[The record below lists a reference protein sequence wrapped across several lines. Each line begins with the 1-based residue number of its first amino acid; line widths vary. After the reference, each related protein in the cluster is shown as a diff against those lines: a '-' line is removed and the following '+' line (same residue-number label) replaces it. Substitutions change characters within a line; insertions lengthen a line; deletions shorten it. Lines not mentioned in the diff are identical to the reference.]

1 MEPNIF
7 DKVHDI
13 DLKSTMEKSYIDYA
27 MSVIAARALP
37 DVRDGLKPVQRRV
50 LFSMIELNNGPDK
63 PHRKC
68 ARIVGDTMGKY
79 HPHGDSSIYGALVNM
94 AQEWSTRY
102 PLVDGH
108 GNFGSVDGDGA
119 AAMRYTEAR
128 LSKISMEMLADI
140 NKDTVDF
147 VPNFDETEKEPTV
160 LPSRYPN
167 LLVNG
172 TTGIAVGMA
181 TNIPPHNL
189 REVISA
195 VVKIIDNR
203 VLEDRETSIEEILD
217 IVKGP
222 DFPTGANILG
232 KAGIEEAY
240 RTGRGKLRVRAVSDI
255 ETMANGKSRIVV
267 TELPYLVNK
276 ARLIEKIAELVKDK
290 RIDGITDLRD
300 ESDRQGMRVV
310 IELRRDV
317 NANVILNQLYKH
329 TQLQDTFGV
338 NMLALVN
345 NEPKV
350 LNILEMLSYYLKH
363 QEDVVTRRT
372 RYDLNKAEERAH
384 ILQGLL
390 IALDHIDEVIRII
403 RGSDTVQIAKTQ
415 LMERFGLSDAQAQA
429 IVDMRLRALT
439 GLERGRLEKEY
450 QELMIKIEEL
460 KSILADEKKLL
471 GVIREEILVISG
483 KYGDDRKTSIGF
495 DEYDMSM
502 EDLIPNER
510 TIVAMT
516 KLGYIKRMS
525 VDNFKNQNRGGKGI
539 KGMQIIDEDYIEELI
554 LTHNHNYI
562 MFFTNKGRAY
572 RLKAYA
578 IPEGS
583 RTARGTAIIN
593 LIQLQPDEKIT
604 AIIPVKKYDDAE
616 FLFMATRN
624 GMVKKTPIREYE
636 NVRKNGLQAIVLRDN
651 DELIEVKA
659 TNNEKDIFLVT
670 KNGQCIRFHET
681 DVRITGRVSIGV
693 IGMKLNDSDQVVAMQ
708 MHTQG
713 ECMLIVSANG
723 MGKRTPIEEFTCQ
736 NRGGKGVLCYK
747 ITEKTGDIV
756 GAKLVHDDHDIM
768 IITTEG
774 VVIRISVDDISV
786 IGRNT
791 SGVKLMNIDQD
802 SDVQVASIA
811 KVRDDGKKSE
821 GDGIEE
827 LNLEDA
833 EEKSEE
839 TEEEDIEKN

>member
-1 MEPNIF
+1 
-7 DKVHDI
+7 
-13 DLKSTMEKSYIDYA
+13 
-27 MSVIAARALP
+27 
-37 DVRDGLKPVQRRV
+37 
-50 LFSMIELNNGPDK
+50 
-63 PHRKC
+63 
-68 ARIVGDTMGKY
+68 
-79 HPHGDSSIYGALVNM
+79 
-94 AQEWSTRY
+94 
-102 PLVDGH
+102 
-108 GNFGSVDGDGA
+108 
-119 AAMRYTEAR
+119 
-128 LSKISMEMLADI
+128 
-140 NKDTVDF
+140 
-147 VPNFDETEKEPTV
+147 
-160 LPSRYPN
+160 
-167 LLVNG
+167 
-172 TTGIAVGMA
+172 
-181 TNIPPHNL
+181 
-189 REVISA
+189 
-195 VVKIIDNR
+195 
-203 VLEDRETSIEEILD
+203 
-217 IVKGP
+217 
-222 DFPTGANILG
+222 
-232 KAGIEEAY
+232 
-240 RTGRGKLRVRAVSDI
+240 
-255 ETMANGKSRIVV
+255 
-267 TELPYLVNK
+267 
-276 ARLIEKIAELVKDK
+276 
-290 RIDGITDLRD
+290 
-300 ESDRQGMRVV
+300 
-310 IELRRDV
+310 
-317 NANVILNQLYKH
+317 
-329 TQLQDTFGV
+329 
-338 NMLALVN
+338 
-345 NEPKV
+345 
-350 LNILEMLSYYLKH
+350 
-363 QEDVVTRRT
+363 
-372 RYDLNKAEERAH
+372 
-384 ILQGLL
+384 
-390 IALDHIDEVIRII
+390 
-403 RGSDTVQIAKTQ
+403 
-415 LMERFGLSDAQAQA
+415 
-429 IVDMRLRALT
+429 
-439 GLERGRLEKEY
+439 
-450 QELMIKIEEL
+450 
-460 KSILADEKKLL
+460 
-471 GVIREEILVISG
+471 
-483 KYGDDRKTSIGF
+483 
-495 DEYDMSM
+495 
-502 EDLIPNER
+502 
-510 TIVAMT
+510 
-516 KLGYIKRMS
+516 
-525 VDNFKNQNRGGKGI
+525 
-539 KGMQIIDEDYIEELI
+539 MQIIDEDYIEELI

-693 IGMKLNDSDQVVAMQ
+693 IGMKLNDGDQVVAMQ